1 MTKEEK
7 AKVCEI
13 LGFSKAL
20 QITRPDAKQTQKMLE
35 EIDKRLTELISAS
48 EIPEKKTIEE
58 HHYYH
63 HYDHDWWKPYW
74 TTTTITANPQD
85 TNLSGS
91 SVTYD
96 TNAAITF
103 TL

>member
-20 QITRPDAKQTQKMLE
+20 QITMPDAKQTQKMLE

-48 EIPEKKTIEE
+48 EMPEKKTIEE

-74 TTTTITANPQD
+74 TTTTDITAD
-85 TNLSGS
+85 SSDLNL

-96 TNAAITF
+96 QNVVT
-103 TL
+103 TLT

>member
-48 EIPEKKTIEE
+48 EIPEKKTVEE
-58 HHYYH
+58 HHYYY
-63 HYDHDWWKPYW
+63 HYDHNWQKPYW
-74 TTTTITANPQD
+74 TTTTITAD
-85 TNLSGS
+85 SSDLNLSGS
-91 SVTYD
+91 SVTYNPNVA
-96 TNAAITF
+96 T
-103 TL
+103 TLTL

>member
-20 QITRPDAKQTQKMLE
+20 QITKPDAKQTQKMLE

-48 EIPEKKTIEE
+48 EMPEKKTVEE

-63 HYDHDWWKPYW
+63 HYDYDWWKPYW
-74 TTTTITANPQD
+74 TATTTNVDSLDIT
-85 TNLSGS
+85 LSGS
-91 SVTYD
+91 SATYNPNVVT
-96 TNAAITF
+96 
-103 TL
+103 TLT